1 MEPRCPYAHTLDTLG
16 SDLHAEAAHLRTHG
30 PAVRVGL
37 PGGVS
42 AWSVTRADVARQLLT
57 GNRLAKNARRHWPD
71 WIEGRVG
78 PDWPLASWVAVESMF
93 TSDGADHHRL
103 RMLTAPAFSPRRV
116 EALRPRVRAIVDTLV
131 GALRAAAPGETVDL
145 HSRLSYPLPTTL
157 ICDLFGVP
165 EEQRPEVRRVVDGVL
180 ETDASPEQARAVL
193 DDLFAAMARLAATK
207 RESPGDDMT
216 SELIATR
223 AADGDRL
230 SEKELVSTLILMIG
244 AGSETAVNLIDHTV
258 ALLLSHPG
266 QLALIRSGGATWRD
280 AIEESLRLE
289 PPVMHLPMYFAAEDV
304 DLGEGVLI
312 RAGEPVLFAFGAA
325 GRDPGLHPDRPE
337 DFDLTRADKTHLAF
351 GHGRHYCLGAALGVM
366 EAEEA
371 LGALFGAFPGIELA
385 VPEDRLRPQESFIVN
400 ALRDLPVRL
409 EPAAGERAAVAAG

>member
-1 MEPRCPYAHTLDTLG
+1 MEPRCPYTHVLDTLG
-16 SDLHAEAAHLRTHG
+16 TDLHTEAAHLRTHG
-30 PAVRVGL
+30 PAVRVEL
-37 PGGVS
+37 PGRVQ
-42 AWSVTRADVARQLLT
+42 AWSVTRADVAKRLLT
-57 GNRLAKNARRHWPD
+57 DPRMAKNARHHWPD

-103 RMLTAPAFSPRRV
+103 RTLTAPSFGPRRV
-116 EALRPRVRAIVDTLV
+116 ESLRPRVRAIAAALID
-131 GALRAAAPGETVDL
+131 ALRGAAPGETVDL
-145 HSRLSYPLPTTL
+145 HGRLSYPLPTTL

-165 EEQRPEVRRVVDGVL
+165 EEQRAEVRRVVDGVL
-180 ETDASPEQARAVL
+180 ATDATPEHAKAVL

-207 RESPGDDMT
+207 RAEPGDDMT

-223 AADGDRL
+223 DAQGSRL
-230 SEKELVSTLILMIG
+230 SEQELISTLILMIG

-266 QLALIRSGGATWRD
+266 QLALIRSGEATWRD

-289 PPVMHLPMYFAAEDV
+289 PPVMHLPMYFAAEDI

-337 DFDLTRADKTHLAF
+337 EFDLTRPDKAHLAF
-351 GHGRHYCLGAALGVM
+351 GHGRHYCLGAVLGVM

-371 LGALFGAFPGIELA
+371 VSALFDAFPAIELA
-385 VPEDRLRPQESFIVN
+385 VRKEELLPQESFIVN
-400 ALRDLPVRL
+400 ALRSLPVRL
-409 EPAAGERAAVAAG
+409 APAAG

>member
-1 MEPRCPYAHTLDTLG
+1 MEPRCPYTHALDTLG
-16 SDLHAEAAHLRTHG
+16 TDLHAEAAHLRTHG

-37 PGGVS
+37 PGGVL
-42 AWSVTRADVARQLLT
+42 AWSVTRADVAKRLLT
-57 GNRLAKNARRHWPD
+57 DPRIAKNARRHWPD

-103 RMLTAPAFSPRRV
+103 RALTAPAFGPRRV
-116 EALRPRVRAIVDTLV
+116 EALRPRVRAITAALV
-131 GALRAAAPGETVDL
+131 EGLRGAAPGETVDL
-145 HSRLSYPLPTTL
+145 HARLSYPLPTTL

-180 ETDASPEQARAVL
+180 ATDATPEHAKAVL

-207 RESPGDDMT
+207 RAEPGEDMT

-223 AADGDRL
+223 DAQGSRL
-230 SEKELVSTLILMIG
+230 SEHELVSTLILMIG
-244 AGSETAVNLIDHTV
+244 AGSETTVNLIDHAV

-266 QLALIRSGGATWRD
+266 QLALIRSGEAAWRD
-280 AIEESLRLE
+280 AIEETLRLE
-289 PPVMHLPMYFAAEDV
+289 APVMHLPLYFAAEDV

-337 DFDLTRADKTHLAF
+337 EFDLTRPDKAHLAF
-351 GHGRHYCLGAALGVM
+351 GHGRHYCLGAVLGTM

-371 LGALFGAFPGIELA
+371 LDALFAAFPDVELA
-385 VPEDRLRPQESFIVN
+385 VRPEELLPQESFIVN
-400 ALRDLPVRL
+400 ALRSLPVRL
-409 EPAAGERAAVAAG
+409 APAGG